1 MKLIIGADHGGFA
14 LKEHLKQWLTAQG
27 HEVFDQGT
35 HDGTV
40 SVDYPAYALPVA
52 RAVVAGEYEL
62 GILICGTGIGI
73 SIAANK
79 VRGAR
84 AALCTDT
91 TMARLARE
99 HNNANLLCLGG
110 RIIGPALAED
120 IVAAFLAGQF
130 QGGRHA
136 RRVAQI
142 AAAES
147 VSSER

>member
-1 MKLIIGADHGGFA
+1 VKLIIGADHGGFA

-84 AALCTDT
+84 AALCTDA

-130 QGGRHA
+130 QEGRHA

-142 AAAES
+142 AAAEN